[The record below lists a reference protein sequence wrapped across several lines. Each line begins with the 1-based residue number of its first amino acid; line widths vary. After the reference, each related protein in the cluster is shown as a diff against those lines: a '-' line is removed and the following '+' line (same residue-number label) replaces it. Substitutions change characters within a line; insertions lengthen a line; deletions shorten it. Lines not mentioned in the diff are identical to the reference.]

1 MHHLELLVTQV
12 QADKVGDMQVILDH
26 EDAFGL
32 FHPLPSFYCN
42 PNHCRSELAREKP
55 EDAAWHQAPRV
66 IVDHHREQARPYSV
80 CVGIVRVFRG
90 PSYHELFNFP

>member
-32 FHPLPSFYCN
+32 FHPAHP
-42 PNHCRSELAREKP
+42 LARFVRNGANENLVGAGLPAKT
-55 EDAAWHQAPRV
+55 A
-66 IVDHHREQARPYSV
+66 ARPQ
-80 CVGIVRVFRG
+80 
-90 PSYHELFNFP
+90 LM